1 MSGQQQGERGAGGDA
16 AGAAVAVAAAGW
28 RLEPRADGGLDFIAA
43 DGTRHDDVELRRAFP
58 LSAPRAGV
66 AVLARGSG
74 SELAWVASLDD
85 AAPAVATLIE
95 AVLARREVV
104 PLIERIE
111 SISEG
116 RPAAWSVLTDRGPRR
131 FSVGQAEDVI
141 RQPDG
146 AVSISDTE
154 GDRYR
159 IPRPATLDARSR
171 RLLERLR

>member
-1 MSGQQQGERGAGGDA
+1 MSDHPEGRVGPA
-16 AGAAVAVAAAGW
+16 AGAVAAEGW
-28 RLEPRADGGLDFIAA
+28 RLEQRADGGIDFVTAA
-43 DGTRHDDVELRRAFP
+43 GTRHEDVDLRRAFP

-66 AVLARGSG
+66 AVLARGGG

-111 SISEG
+111 SIGEG

-146 AVSISDTE
+146 AVSISDTD
-154 GDRYR
+154 GNRYR
-159 IPRPATLDARSR
+159 IPRPAALDGRSR